1 MICRHGDPTPL
12 GYDGAPYL
20 LPRSSDVHPIH
31 GPSATDLWR
40 LTEQK
45 SGAGNFAATGCGRTP
60 PPWCRCALAR
70 PARCSR
76 SRRLPACGARAAR
89 AALIATSRLH
99 TVRAADQRLTGA
111 LARCPVTGSRA
122 ARSAES
128 LTPPGHRGSRS
139 RGMIVLDTIEVPFT
153 DWMDARHHALVV
165 ALAWKSCCRSSSR
178 G

>member
-1 MICRHGDPTPL
+1 MPGSSQFTEHPQPPL
-12 GYDGAPYL
+12 ALDGSKSPALEILPPRDAAGRPRRGAGVRWRGPPGAPGPVAC
-20 LPRSSDVHPIH
+20 LPAV
-31 GPSATDLWR
+31 
-40 LTEQK
+40 
-45 SGAGNFAATGCGRTP
+45 
-60 PPWCRCALAR
+60 LAR
-70 PARCSR
+70 PDPDGRH
-76 SRRLPACGARAAR
+76 AAR
-89 AALIATSRLH
+89 RRHASSPPGRVPVVEVSALDA
-99 TVRAADQRLTGA
+99 VRCRWS
-111 LARCPVTGSRA
+111 RCPVTGSRA